1 MLLFFIKEVL
11 IIGANGKN
19 ASTEVSALFKETLMK
34 DFSESLSSNMILQN
48 YRKHKLKLNSRD
60 KAVYRKVI
68 NSIAYDYRAIK
79 PVGSVNVAYLKKEL
93 RSAIRQIIL

>member
-1 MLLFFIKEVL
+1 MLFLIKEVL
-11 IIGANGKN
+11 RIEVNRKN
-19 ASTEVSALFKETLMK
+19 ASTEVIALFKETLMK

-48 YRKHKLKLNSRD
+48 YRKHNLKLNSRD
-60 KAVYRKVI
+60 KAAYRKVI